1 MTDTN
6 SRIGRFQDGWTIMAR
21 PKRQTQTTKVTLRF
35 ESGMARRLAVV
46 SAATGRTKADI
57 LETLFNRAYGGW
69 AVHTR
74 QVPDIPPESPPSIE
88 AKPA

>member
-1 MTDTN
+1 
-6 SRIGRFQDGWTIMAR
+6 MAR

-74 QVPDIPPESPPSIE
+74 QVPDIPPENPPNIA